1 MLTVTPAASAAV
13 SAILDSPDVPDGA
26 GLRLQEGRDAAGQ
39 PSIGI
44 AVVTEPDSGDTHIPV
59 DASHELLVAEE
70 LVPTLDDQT
79 LDAEIADEQVA
90 FRIRPQRANGDM
102 PGG

>member
-26 GLRLQEGRDAAGQ
+26 GLRLHEGRDASGE

-44 AVVTEPDSGDTHIPV
+44 AVVTEPDQGDTHIPV
-59 DASHELLVAEE
+59 DGSHELLVAEE

-102 PGG
+102 PAG